1 MFKKAPYCLRF
12 LTRLPAGFA
21 GVLLLTACAQN
32 EVSLPEQAS
41 LTQTLSEQKGKMI
54 QASFNNGKTLFFQLL
69 NDSSKLA
76 FRGAPDHAKAYSG
89 DILIP
94 DSIRCNG
101 RSYSVEE
108 IQDSAFLD
116 NANLTS
122 VQLPAGL
129 KRIGK
134 HAFKNASLSQITIPE
149 QVEWIGESAFMQ
161 ISKRSLRAV
170 HFLPRIPP
178 KQISG
183 KALLIFSSHT
193 WVYVPKES
201 FSAYLTMPYISLRS
215 TTNLFPE

>member
-21 GVLLLTACAQN
+21 GMLLLTACAQN
-32 EVSLPEQAS
+32 EVSLPEQAF
-41 LTQTLSEQKGKMI
+41 LKQTLSEQNGKMI

-76 FRGAPDHAKAYSG
+76 FRGTPDHAKAYSG

-149 QVEWIGESAFMQ
+149 RVEWIGESAFTQ
-161 ISKRSLRAV
+161 TSKSLRAV

-183 KALLIFSSHT
+183 KALLIFSPHT
-193 WVYVPKES
+193 WIYVPKES
-201 FSAYLTMPYISLRS
+201 FSAYRTMPYINLRS
-215 TTNLFPE
+215 TTNLFAE